1 MRNDHTYGRFIE
13 DGFAYEITDSGTP
26 KPWTNVVCNGRYGFV
41 VSQNGGGFSWLD
53 NSQLNVLTRWEMDLI
68 EDRAGKH
75 LYILDTE
82 SGEVWSAAPSPCRVA
97 YDHYACRHAPGSTT
111 FSTKYAG
118 IRAEWTMTVA
128 PDAQVEIWALR
139 LLNESG
145 RPRSLR
151 VVSYLEWCLGV
162 APDSKREFH
171 RLFIGTEYDT
181 KLCRM
186 YARKVMWD
194 VPSNKEKDH
203 WNQGW
208 PFVAAHQCIV
218 EGEHET
224 FAVGDKAVF
233 IGRGTREKPAALL
246 AGPGVREPSFGR
258 FSDACAALGADITL
272 KADESRRLA
281 YLIGVSENAEQLGE
295 EMSRYGTIEEAFRV
309 APVAEQVWKDRLGGV
324 RVKTDKADFNDL
336 NNYWLPYQAISG
348 RLWGRTGYYQQ
359 SGAFGFRDQLQDSQ
373 VWMPLDP
380 AGMRKQ
386 LVIHA
391 HQQFNDG
398 SVHHWW
404 HPNSIIVN
412 HTSCSDDYLWLPFG
426 VSQYIKETGDLTILD
441 EITPYVDGGEDTVLT
456 HCKKSLDRAFRR
468 TSARGLPHIG
478 ACDWNDGLS
487 ACGIEG
493 KGESVW
499 LAFFLAFTL
508 RDFAEVLELI
518 DDSAAAQTLLDKR
531 ESYIAAAN
539 EHAWDGQWYRRATM
553 DNGNWLGTKD
563 NDAGRIFLN
572 AQTWAILADA
582 GPQDRLDAAW
592 DSVKEHLIREMGPLL
607 LAPAYSV
614 PDTDVGYITR
624 YTPGSRENGGVY
636 MHAATWALAAACKI
650 GDTES
655 ATTIWNAIS
664 PAREGRDQKSYIAEP
679 YVTPGNVD
687 GPDSATP
694 GAAGWTWYTGSA
706 AWLTNISLT
715 RVLGIR
721 PEFGALRIDPC
732 PISGLGRIT
741 AQRRWRGRTIVV
753 HADTNEHTPG
763 AACSITVAGKETQG
777 GLITPD
783 VLPKSDEP
791 LEVRVRWTP
800 MPASGLEHRPTR
812 PVGAPR

>member
-1 MRNDHTYGRFIE
+1 MRHDHTYGRFIE
-13 DGFAYEITDSGTP
+13 DGFAYEINDAGTP
-26 KPWTNVVCNGRYGFV
+26 KPWTNVVCNGRFGFV

-53 NSQLNVLTRWEMDLI
+53 NSQLNVLARWEMDLI

-75 LYILDTE
+75 LYILDTD
-82 SGEVWSAAPSPCRVA
+82 SGELWSAAPSPCRVE
-97 YDHYACRHAPGSTT
+97 YDKYTCRHAPGSTT
-111 FSTKYAG
+111 FDTTYAG
-118 IRAEWTMTVA
+118 IHARWTMTVA
-128 PDAQVEIWALR
+128 PDAQVEIWTLT
-139 LLNESG
+139 LTNESG
-145 RPRSLR
+145 KPRNLR

-171 RLFIGTEYDT
+171 RLFIGSEYDA
-181 KLCRM
+181 KKSRM
-186 YARKVMWD
+186 LARKVMWD
-194 VPSNKEKDH
+194 VPSSKEKDH

-208 PFVAAHQCIV
+208 PFVAGHQSIV
-218 EGEHET
+218 EGAHET

-233 IGRGTREKPAALL
+233 IGRGTREKPRALTE
-246 AGPGVREPSFGR
+246 GPGIREKSFGR
-258 FSDACAALGADITL
+258 FSDACAALGADISLEAGQT
-272 KADESRRLA
+272 RRMA
-281 YLIGVSENAEQLGE
+281 HLIGVSETADKLHE
-295 EMSRYGTIEEAFRV
+295 EMDRYAKIDAAFAV
-309 APVAEQVWKDRLGGV
+309 APEAEQVWKDRLSGI
-324 RVKTDKADFNDL
+324 RVESEKADFNDL

-386 LVIHA
+386 ILIHA

-404 HPNSIIVN
+404 HPNSLIVN
-412 HTSCSDDYLWLPFG
+412 HTSCSDDYLWLPFA
-426 VSQYIKETGDLTILD
+426 VSQYIKETGDLSVLD
-441 EITPYVDGGEDTVLT
+441 EVTPYVDGGEDTVRA
-456 HCKKSLDRAFRR
+456 HCKKSLDRAFTR
-468 TSARGLPHIG
+468 TSDRGLPHIG

-508 RDFAEVLELI
+508 RDYAQVLRLVGDDTLADTLI
-518 DDSAAAQTLLDKR
+518 QKR
-531 ESYIAAAN
+531 EAYIKAAN
-539 EHAWDGQWYRRATM
+539 EHAWDGAWYRRATM
-553 DNGNWLGTKD
+553 DNGNWLGTKS
-563 NDAGRIFLN
+563 NDAGRIYLN

-592 DSVKEHLIREMGPLL
+592 NSVKEHLIREMGPLL

-655 ATTIWNAIS
+655 ATKIWNAIS

-706 AWLTNISLT
+706 AWLSNVSLT

-732 PISGLGRIT
+732 PIAGMGRFT
-741 AQRRWRGRTIVV
+741 AERRWRGTTIRI
-753 HADTNEHTPG
+753 HADASEHTPG
-763 AACSITVAGKETQG
+763 ARSTISIGGATIED
-777 GLITPD
+777 GLITPEMLAKAGGALD
-783 VLPKSDEP
+783 VQI
-791 LEVRVRWTP
+791 RWSSL
-800 MPASGLEHRPTR
+800 PASDLEPRPAK